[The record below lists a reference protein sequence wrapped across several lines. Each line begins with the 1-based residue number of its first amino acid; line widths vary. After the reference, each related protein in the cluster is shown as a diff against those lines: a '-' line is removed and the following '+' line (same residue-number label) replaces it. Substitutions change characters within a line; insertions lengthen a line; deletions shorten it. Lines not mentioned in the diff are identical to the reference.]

1 MDIELWSCTIFW
13 SKMALLHKLIFVRN
27 TINIILMYF
36 LVRFIMQNFKK
47 IHRMDQEL
55 RGCTILGPKWPSC
68 AKWEFFQKNHY
79 YNFHVTLGSFHFAKF
94 QKKILRRNPKSWGCA
109 IFRSK
114 MACLSP
120 KENIFRKYISKPYC
134 VHSCLSTN
142 KRSESDVTP
151 RMRYWWLKNT
161 KIWLA

>member
-47 IHRMDQEL
+47 IHGMDQEL

-79 YNFHVTLGSFHFAKF
+79 YNFHVTLGSFHLAKF
-94 QKKILRRNPKSWGCA
+94 QKKSLDGIQSHEDAPFLGPKWPVCPRKR
-109 IFRSK
+109 IFS
-114 MACLSP
+114 
-120 KENIFRKYISKPYC
+120 ENALANLTAFIHVY
-134 VHSCLSTN
+134 LQ
-142 KRSESDVTP
+142 
-151 RMRYWWLKNT
+151 T
-161 KIWLA
+161 KGQSQMSLHLWDIDD